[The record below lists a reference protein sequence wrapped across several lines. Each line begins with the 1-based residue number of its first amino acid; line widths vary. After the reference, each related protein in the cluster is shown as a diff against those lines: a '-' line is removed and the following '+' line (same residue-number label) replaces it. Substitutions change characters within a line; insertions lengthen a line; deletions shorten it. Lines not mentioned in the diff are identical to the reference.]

1 MKYFAA
7 AALLFAVSCSSTPA
21 APAMPPF
28 ETSVSTKDL
37 MANVMDPT
45 ADIVWE
51 SVGTIMTKEGTFEK
65 APQTDEEWNSVKSS
79 AILLAEARNLLMIP
93 SRSGGNDERNT
104 RAVDL
109 IPQSQRMIKAIDAHD
124 KKGVFDVGA
133 DIYESCVNCH
143 KRFDPAITAVH

>member
-1 MKYFAA
+1 
-7 AALLFAVSCSSTPA
+7 
-21 APAMPPF
+21 MPPF

-65 APQTDEEWNSVKSS
+65 APQTDEEWNSVKSG
-79 AILLAEARNLLMIP
+79 AILLAEAGNLLMIP
-93 SRSGGNDERNT
+93 SRSGGNAEWNK

-109 IPQSQRMIKAIDAHD
+109 IHQSQRMIKAIDAHD
-124 KKGVFDVGA
+124 KKGVFDIGA
-133 DIYESCVNCH
+133 DIYETCVNCH
-143 KRFDPAITAVH
+143 KRFDPAITSVH